1 MGTEF
6 RSFPRWGVAETLEPF
21 EAAEF
26 QEAVC
31 EKRAF
36 VRLDVLEDL
45 EFLVRLGG
53 GWNLRFEA

>member
-1 MGTEF
+1 M
-6 RSFPRWGVAETLEPF
+6 AETLEPF